1 MTALDLR
8 TIKLRPGEQWTG
20 VRDVELE
27 PITIGGQEYAPDPA
41 QPHATVLLTRT
52 TGGLVLELD
61 LEARLAGPCFRCL
74 TDTEVK
80 THIHAREYQAS
91 DPAGDE
97 ELETPYLENNVVDLS
112 HWARD
117 AVALALPD
125 KILCRDDCAGLC
137 PTCGGDLNREPHEH
151 AETVTDPRWAAL
163 GELKD
168 RL

>member
-1 MTALDLR
+1 VTTLDLR
-8 TIKLRPGEQWTG
+8 SIRLRPGEQWTG

-27 PITIGGQEYAPDPA
+27 PLTIGGQPYAPDPA
-41 QPHATVLLTRT
+41 EPHATVLLTRT
-52 TGGLVLELD
+52 SGGLVLELD

-74 TDTEVK
+74 SDTEVK

-91 DPAGDE
+91 DPGGDE
-97 ELETPYLENNVVDLS
+97 ELETPYLEHDVVDLS
-112 HWARD
+112 RWARD

-137 PTCGGDLNREPHEH
+137 PICGGDLNRERHEH
-151 AETVTDPRWAAL
+151 EEADSDPRWAAL
-163 GELKD
+163 GELRD